1 MVNPVMEAAKLRRSQ
16 YALGKDLPVP
26 EARIREIVEGAIL
39 EAPSSYN
46 SQSARIIMLSGDIHD
61 SLWDFLMGKM
71 QPGMKAMLE
80 GFKAAHGSILFF
92 EDQETVARLQAEHP
106 RNAEVF
112 PVFSLQS
119 SGMLQYAVWTALAH
133 ESVGASVQHFVKFTE
148 EWARG
153 KGIAP
158 ETWKSISQMVYGGIL
173 RPAGEK
179 TRLPLEERLKVLP

>member
-1 MVNPVMEAAKLRRSQ
+1 MVNTVIEAAKLRRSQ
-16 YALGKDLPVP
+16 YALGKDLPVD
-26 EARIREIVEGAIL
+26 ESRIREIVEGAML

-46 SQSARIIMLSGDIHD
+46 SQSARILMLSGDVHD
-61 SLWDFLMGKM
+61 SLWDYLLANMPPATKG
-71 QPGMKAMLE
+71 MLE

-92 EDQETVARLQAEHP
+92 EDQETVSRLQAEHP

-112 PVFSLQS
+112 PVYSLQS

-133 ESVGASVQHFVKFTE
+133 EGVGANVQHFVKLTE
-148 EWARG
+148 DWARG

-158 ETWKSISQMVYGGIL
+158 ETWKSIAQMTYGGIL

-179 TRLPLEERLKVLP
+179 TRLPLEVRLKVLK